1 MTLRPINRYNS
12 FSFNLVKNILSN
24 IMHKF
29 KQILK
34 MKKKYAQ
41 QIFPNDICNFD
52 CIAIALN
59 FEIGEMM

>member
-1 MTLRPINRYNS
+1 
-12 FSFNLVKNILSN
+12 
-24 IMHKF
+24 MHKF